1 VEARRQ
7 RNPSLAKQSGVP
19 TRREREV
26 GCEAKREELYEP
38 RHVVL
43 CGGTTGWAGLTIS
56 TVNDLKIVTIK
67 LL

>member
-19 TRREREV
+19 MYREREAE
-26 GCEAKREELYEP
+26 CEAKREELYEP

-43 CGGTTGWAGLTIS
+43 YGGTTGLGRLD
-56 TVNDLKIVTIK
+56 DLNCK
-67 LL
+67 